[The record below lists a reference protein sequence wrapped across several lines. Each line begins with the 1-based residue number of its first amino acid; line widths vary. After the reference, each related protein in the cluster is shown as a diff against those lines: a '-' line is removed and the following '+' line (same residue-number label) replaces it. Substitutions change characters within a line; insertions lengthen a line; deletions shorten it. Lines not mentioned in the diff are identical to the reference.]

1 MNKLQQENERLRREI
16 GILKNQLK
24 EKDRELFGVYTF
36 SGNIISISE
45 THDGWLFDEITG
57 IHNDNEEDLS
67 LRDSTFPLNLNLAK

>member
-57 IHNDNEEDLS
+57 IHNEIEIHRYIS
-67 LRDSTFPLNLNLAK
+67 LPRLYHNNV